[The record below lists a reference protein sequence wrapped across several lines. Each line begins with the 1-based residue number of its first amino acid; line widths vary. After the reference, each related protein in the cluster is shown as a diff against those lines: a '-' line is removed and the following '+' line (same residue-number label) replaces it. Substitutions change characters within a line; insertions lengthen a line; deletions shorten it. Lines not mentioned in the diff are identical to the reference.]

1 MLIRSVSA
9 LVIAVSFGSVAL
21 AANYKIDQSHS
32 TVGFSVKH
40 LMISNVK
47 GKFNDFSGEF
57 SFDPKTGTLSA
68 KDFVVKAAS
77 IDTAN
82 AKRDEHLR
90 SPDFF
95 DSGKCAELKVSNSKV
110 TKTGDKKYDWSGDL
124 TMHCV
129 TKPVKFDVEF
139 LGAAKDPW
147 GHNVVSFEAKSKI
160 KRADWGL
167 KWNKAL
173 EAGGVTVGE
182 EVAIELA
189 IEATEDAAKEAA
201 KPATK

>member
-1 MLIRSVSA
+1 MSIRSFSF
-9 LVIAVSFGSVAL
+9 LVIALSLGFGS
-21 AANYKIDQSHS
+21 AANAASYKVDQSHS
-32 TVGFSVKH
+32 TIGFSVKH

-57 SFDPKTGTLSA
+57 TFEPKTGALTA
-68 KDFVVKAAS
+68 KDFIVKAAS

-90 SPDFF
+90 GADFF
-95 DSGKCAELKVSNSKV
+95 DTAKCGEIKVANSKI
-110 TKTGDKKYDWSGDL
+110 TKTGDKTYDWAGDL

-129 TKPVKFDVEF
+129 TKPVKFAVEF

-147 GHNVVSFEAKSKI
+147 GHNVVSFEAKSKV

-182 EVAIELA
+182 EVSVELA
-189 IEATEDAAKEAA
+189 VEATEAAGK
-201 KPATK
+201 